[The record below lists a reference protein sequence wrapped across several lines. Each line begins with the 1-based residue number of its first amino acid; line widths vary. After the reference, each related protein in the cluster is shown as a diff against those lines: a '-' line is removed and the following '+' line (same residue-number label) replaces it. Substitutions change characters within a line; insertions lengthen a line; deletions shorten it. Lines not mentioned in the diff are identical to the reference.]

1 MLFQLQLSRVAWLPT
16 RICSCRF
23 DLWFAPTL
31 SAFDGNDS
39 MIWFKSWELMDWV
52 MCVSARE
59 YETMR
64 GSWDLDV
71 SRIQTA
77 LLMSN
82 PPNKNLR
89 YRNWWERNI
98 SELHESFRAKAWRG
112 KKWNLYFSPLLTVG
126 CSLPPS
132 YKLRICMHLHRCCK
146 STGWWDLAQKWITL
160 LLFCGCCLY
169 PL

>member
-1 MLFQLQLSRVAWLPT
+1 MLFQCQLTRVAWLPT
-16 RICSCRF
+16 RIFLCRF
-23 DLWFAPTL
+23 DLWFVPTL

-112 KKWNLYFSPLLTVG
+112 KKWNLYFSPPFFISIDSWLLF
-126 CSLPPS
+126 S
-132 YKLRICMHLHRCCK
+132 HLINSGFACIYPCCCK
-146 STGWWDLAQKWITL
+146 SIGW
-160 LLFCGCCLY
+160 
-169 PL
+169 